1 MIGCLPFD
9 CIIKGYFI
17 FAFQLQLLTKHCQN
31 LTVFYERGTSS
42 DFYIVCTTLLL
53 QSAFF
58 MQ

>member
-1 MIGCLPFD
+1 MIGCLLFD

-17 FAFQLQLLTKHCQN
+17 FAFQLQLWTKHCHN
-31 LTVFYERGTSS
+31 LTVFYEGGTNSN
-42 DFYIVCTTLLL
+42 FYIVSTTLLL